1 MDFPL
6 ALIFVTGLALAYAV
20 YTAVL
25 LRRSAE
31 AARVKVLKYYDAQLL
46 AQARFKDSPAMAT
59 AAVAVNWTHVHVNGE
74 QIKLLMEGI
83 RNTREGAF
91 VPFTQHPAL
100 HALLLPFGSYGGLQV
115 IEYLMNL

>member
-1 MDFPL
+1 MPCT
-6 ALIFVTGLALAYAV
+6 ALYCSGGAPRQPGSRCSSTTTHSFLHRLG
-20 YTAVL
+20 
-25 LRRSAE
+25 S
-31 AARVKVLKYYDAQLL
+31 
-46 AQARFKDSPAMAT
+46 SPAMAT
-59 AAVAVNWTHVHVNGE
+59 AAVAVNWTQVHVNGE

-91 VPFTQHPAL
+91 VPFTQQPAL